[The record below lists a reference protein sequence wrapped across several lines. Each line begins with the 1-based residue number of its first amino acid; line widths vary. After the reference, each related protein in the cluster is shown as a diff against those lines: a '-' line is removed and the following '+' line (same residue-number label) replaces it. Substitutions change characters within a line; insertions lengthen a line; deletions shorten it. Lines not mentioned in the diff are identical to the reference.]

1 MTTIDEIREQSKTVW
16 AVSATRQTGSST
28 DEDNFSALL
37 KSMRTGGAAGAG
49 SDDGSERTTVTR
61 VLSDGSVVIT
71 VYEGS
76 RIVSETKSRSAS
88 PEQTPSVL
96 SVRTETS
103 GAASSTAGLPGA
115 ALLLN
120 QLQRP

>member
-16 AVSATRQTGSST
+16 AVSAARQTGSST

-37 KSMRTGGAAGAG
+37 KSMRTGGAAGVG

-103 GAASSTAGLPGA
+103 GAASSTAGLSGA